1 MTSPIIT
8 RAARDADADA
18 ISDLHAKTLGPGR
31 FAKSAYRVREGT
43 TSVTRFCRVGLTGKQ
58 LIAALRMTE
67 VKIGKTGGA
76 LLLGPLAVDPD
87 FAGQG
92 YGRQLISETLEA
104 ARQAGVSLVILVGD
118 EAYYGRFGF
127 KPVPPGQILLPGP
140 VDPKRLLAVELE
152 PDALAR
158 YRGAVELNSSLE
170 ICDLTSRTARPA
182 VHRPFRMRFGPLH
195 DLELA
200 IRHALEGRGVLGQ
213 HGDVLFLALPWLS
226 QQADCEGDLEHWLLS
241 RRKLIFKLRHHLRFS
256 APGLFRTKRVSQGTS
271 GPRD

>member
-158 YRGAVELNSSLE
+158 YRGAVEAELEPRDLRPGQPDGTSSGSPTISDALRT
-170 ICDLTSRTARPA
+170 TSRPRAGHKTCTGRAWCSRPA
-182 VHRPFRMRFGPLH
+182 R
-195 DLELA
+195 
-200 IRHALEGRGVLGQ
+200 
-213 HGDVLFLALPWLS
+213 
-226 QQADCEGDLEHWLLS
+226 
-241 RRKLIFKLRHHLRFS
+241 
-256 APGLFRTKRVSQGTS
+256 
-271 GPRD
+271 